1 MARLKK
7 APPRGIVK
15 SEADFAFG
23 HHHAR
28 YEVDA
33 PLDRSIEHWWSVAW
47 KLPEGRQFAATTL
60 AHPSIHVVWEADEVR
75 VVGVNTGRFTRVL
88 EGHSRAFAAKF
99 RPGAFRG
106 LLGKSVST
114 LTDRIVPFSSVVG
127 ARKARAYR
135 EEMKKARDDDQ
146 RVRVATTF
154 FGDELPPPSHDADL
168 LAELVH
174 AATVDRS
181 ITSVEALRERAGM
194 HLRELQRW
202 FRDAVGISPKWM
214 IQRYRL
220 HDALLELE
228 AGNRSLAQVAA
239 SLGYSDHAH
248 FSRDFKALVGFPPSR
263 YASGSR
269 R

>member
-1 MARLKK
+1 MARIKK

-15 SEADFAFG
+15 RAADFAFE

-47 KLPEGRQFAATTL
+47 KLPEGKRHEATTL
-60 AHPSIHVVWEADEVR
+60 AHPSIHVVWEGDDVR
-75 VVGVNTGRFTRVL
+75 VVGVKKGRFTRVL
-88 EGHSRAFAAKF
+88 EGESRAFAAKF

-106 LLGKSVST
+106 LLGAPVST
-114 LTDRIVPFSSVVG
+114 LTDRVVAFGSIIG
-127 ARKARAYR
+127 ARQARAYR
-135 EEMKKARDDDQ
+135 EAMQSARDDDQ
-146 RVRVATTF
+146 RVRFATTF
-154 FGDELPPPSHDADL
+154 FGDLLPAPAHDAEL

-174 AATVDRS
+174 AATEDRS
-181 ITSVEALRERAGM
+181 ITSVEALRERAGL

-239 SLGYSDHAH
+239 SLGYADQAH
-248 FSRDFKALVGFPPSR
+248 FSRDFKALLGFPPSR
-263 YASGSR
+263 YATGSR

>member
-1 MARLKK
+1 MARLKR

-15 SEADFAFG
+15 TAADFVFAQ
-23 HHHAR
+23 HHAR

-47 KLPEGRQFAATTL
+47 KLPAGKRHAATTL
-60 AHPSIHVVWEADEVR
+60 AHPSIHVVWEGDEVR
-75 VVGVNTGRFTRVL
+75 VVGVKKGRFTRVL
-88 EGHSRAFAAKF
+88 EGEARAFAAKF

-114 LTDRIVPFSSVVG
+114 LTDRVVPFSAVVG

-135 EEMKKARDDDQ
+135 DAMQASGDDDA
-146 RVRVATTF
+146 RVRFATRF
-154 FGDELPPPSHDADL
+154 FLDVLPPPAHDAEL
-168 LAELVH
+168 LAALVH
-174 AATVDRS
+174 AATEDR
-181 ITSVEALRERAGM
+181 TLTTVEALRERAGL

-239 SLGYSDHAH
+239 ALGYADQAH

-263 YASGSR
+263 YAAGSR
-269 R
+269 P